1 MVLILKKVFITR
13 QIAEEA
19 LQLLRE
25 NTNVEV
31 HPGDLP
37 PERDELIKHIKEV
50 HGLVTLL
57 TDQIDADLINHG
69 KKLIVISNVAVGYD
83 NIDVE
88 AATRKGV
95 YVTNTPGVLDDATAD
110 LAFALLLAVARRIPE
125 ADNFVRSGLWKGWDP
140 NLLLGSDLKDKT
152 LGIIG
157 LGRIGSEVAKRAKCF
172 KMNIVYYQ
180 PKRDPEKEKSIGVRY
195 ISLEEL
201 LSISDFISLHV
212 PLTSETKGMIGKKEL
227 NKMKNTAHLI
237 NTSRGPVVDEKALY
251 EALTEGS
258 IRGAALDVF
267 DEEPIN
273 PANPL
278 LKLKNVVLTPH
289 IGSATHETRTRMAI
303 LAAEN
308 TVKALKNKI
317 PPCLVN
323 PQVLKIMKNKQPQK
337 AKPNSPPHTIPQKV
351 QNKQPKK

>member
-1 MVLILKKVFITR
+1 MVPELKKVFVSR

-19 LQLLRE
+19 LQILRE
-25 NTNVEV
+25 NAKVEV

-37 PERDELIKHIKEV
+37 PEKDEIIKQIKDA

-57 TDQIDADLINHG
+57 TDQIDAEIINQG

-83 NIDVE
+83 NIDVK
-88 AATRKGV
+88 AATRKGI
-95 YVTNTPGVLDDATAD
+95 YVTNTPKVLNDATAD
-110 LAFALLLAVARRIPE
+110 LTLALLLAIARRITE
-125 ADNFVRSGLWKGWDP
+125 ADTFIRTGQWKGWDP
-140 NLLLGSDLKDKT
+140 NLLLGSDLKNKT

-172 KMNIVYYQ
+172 KMKIIYHQ
-180 PKRDPEKEKSIGVRY
+180 PQRDPEKEKSIGIKYVPLEKL
-195 ISLEEL
+195 IST
-201 LSISDFISLHV
+201 SDFISLHV
-212 PLTSETKGMIGKKEL
+212 PLTRETKGMIGKKEL

-237 NTSRGPVVDEKALY
+237 NTSRGPVIDEKALY

-267 DEEPIN
+267 NEEPIN

-289 IGSATHETRTRMAI
+289 IGSATHETRTRMAV

-317 PPCLVN
+317 PPCLIN
-323 PQVLKIMKNKQPQK
+323 PQVLKIIKNKQP
-337 AKPNSPPHTIPQKV
+337 
-351 QNKQPKK
+351 